1 MKVKIVH
8 VLHSVG
14 GVDVYLR
21 LILSNINSNNIDN
34 IIIHG
39 TDDTDIEF
47 RNDKKEV
54 IKSYRTSIFRNI
66 SLKSD
71 LKAISFTYKV
81 LKKEKPDLIHCHSAK
96 GGIIG
101 RLLGRLLGINVLY
114 TPHAFSYL
122 SGDSKF
128 KRTLYLNIERFFA
141 NGNSKLLATSI
152 SEKKNGIDDV
162 KYRREN
168 ALLFNNSIN
177 SISNITDLTIENT
190 WPDEYLCTVGRPSY
204 QKNIEL
210 MVRVIYELKK
220 TRNVHL
226 VIMGVGHHSSNL
238 NDVKKLI
245 TELDL
250 HQSITLI
257 NWTNQE
263 NVHNIISKSKLYIST
278 ARYEGLPYSV
288 IEALSLSIPCVVT
301 ACDGN
306 KDLIIDGFNGY
317 LIKSTDPQYF
327 SQKIIQL
334 LSDDII
340 YNELSINALNSF
352 RENYDMKKNAKN
364 LEQIYFQEKTK
375 F

>member
-1 MKVKIVH
+1 MKVKIAH

-152 SEKKNGIDDV
+152 SEKNNGIDDV